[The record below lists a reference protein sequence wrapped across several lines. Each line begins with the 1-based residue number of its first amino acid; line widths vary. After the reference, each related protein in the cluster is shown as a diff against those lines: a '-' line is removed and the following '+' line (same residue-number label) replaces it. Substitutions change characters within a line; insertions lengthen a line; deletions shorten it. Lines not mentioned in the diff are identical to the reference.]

1 MSIKNKFDYDILVI
15 GSGSAGLTAA
25 RMANG
30 MGKHVAIVERAMRLG
45 GTCTWT
51 GCVPSKTL
59 IHAANVCHNIRNSE
73 RFGLRLGEPIIQTD
87 RVMEHVRSVMID
99 TYTTHDPVLLDS
111 EGIDLINA
119 DVRFLDKHTLLRNN
133 DDSPFRAR
141 NIVIAAGSSPHVPK
155 IPGLDIIPYYTTDNF
170 FSAIKLPKS
179 IIIVGGGVVG
189 VELGCALNRLG
200 VVVTIIEQEM
210 RLLPD
215 QDEELVSIL
224 TEQMLAEGITIKTNT
239 FVDSMAE
246 RSGMVK
252 VKVLDDKRERNVI
265 GAEKILMVTGRKPN
279 VYQLH
284 CENAGVD
291 FTRNGVLVNTK
302 MQTTSSNIYACGD
315 IVGPYRFSH
324 IAWAQAVTAVHNL
337 CIPIFKKHMNKSDA
351 LWTIF
356 AASELASSGL
366 NELQARR
373 DHEDVRVYRYPYSK
387 LDRSRTDGVKYGL
400 AKVICSGKGHI
411 LGVQI
416 LGPRAGDLIH
426 ELHLARLRGAKLRN
440 LFDVVHAY
448 PTYAEIN
455 WKLAHKAYVEYLQ
468 ENKIVQ
474 FLKKFFITRR

>member
-1 MSIKNKFDYDILVI
+1 MSIRNKYDYDILVI

-30 MGKHVAIVERAMRLG
+30 MGKHVGIIERAMRLG
-45 GTCTWT
+45 GACTWT
-51 GCVPSKTL
+51 GCIPSKTL
-59 IHAANVCHNIRNSE
+59 IHAAQICHNIKQAE
-73 RFGLRLGEPIIQTD
+73 RFGLRLGEPIIETD
-87 RVMEHVRSVMID
+87 RVMDHVRSVMID

-111 EGIDLINA
+111 EGIDLVHA
-119 DVRFLDKHTLLRNN
+119 DVRFLDKHTLLHN
-133 DDSPFRAR
+133 DTDEPIRAK

-155 IPGLDIIPYYTTDNF
+155 IPGLDIVPYYTTDNF

-200 VVVTIIEQEM
+200 VIVTILEQEK

-215 QDEELVSIL
+215 QDEELVTIL

-239 FVDSMAE
+239 FVDLVAE
-246 RSGMVK
+246 RGGMVK
-252 VKVLDDKRERNVI
+252 VKVLDDNRERHII

-291 FTRNGVLVNTK
+291 FTRDGVIVNSK
-302 MQTTSSNIYACGD
+302 MQTTTSNIYACGD

-337 CIPIFKKHMNKSDA
+337 CIPIFKKHINKSDA

-366 NELQARR
+366 SELQARR
-373 DHEDVRVYRYPYSK
+373 DHEDVRVYRYPYNK

-411 LGVQI
+411 LGIQI

-440 LFDVVHAY
+440 LFDLVHAY
-448 PTYAEIN
+448 PTYAEIS
-455 WKLAHKAYVEYLQ
+455 WKLSHKAYVEYLQ